1 MKVKIIGYERNAG
14 FSKKK
19 NANYDYHILHTQSCK
34 PLNKPGCYGSEVATI
49 VIREEDGVIVD
60 IPKPG
65 EIWEMSYDRAGR
77 IEAAYKCKE

>member
-34 PLNKPGCYGSEVATI
+34 PLSAAGCVGYEVLTI
-49 VIREEDGVIVD
+49 PIAHAQGIITQ
-60 IPKPG
+60 IPAPG
-65 EIWEMSYDRAGR
+65 EVWDISYDRAGR
-77 IEAAYKCKE
+77 VDCVCKVEG